1 MRHDIVPGAVFPDYA
16 LPDHTEK
23 VRKLSELQVRLRGG
37 AHSLALTFLRLNSL
51 LIGKNTGILRNF
63 DVQIGPAS
71 LCAAHFYGESAPL
84 SSSPIRELAGRI
96 WEYIFCFD
104 RRTRNVFSL
113 IAMIPRDTNLA
124 KWSYDQMG
132 RP

>member
-84 SSSPIRELAGRI
+84 SSSPIRELTGAYQGI
-96 WEYIFCFD
+96 HFCFD
-104 RRTRNVFSL
+104 RRTGMYLVLISRFST
-113 IAMIPRDTNLA
+113 RH
-124 KWSYDQMG
+124 
-132 RP
+132 